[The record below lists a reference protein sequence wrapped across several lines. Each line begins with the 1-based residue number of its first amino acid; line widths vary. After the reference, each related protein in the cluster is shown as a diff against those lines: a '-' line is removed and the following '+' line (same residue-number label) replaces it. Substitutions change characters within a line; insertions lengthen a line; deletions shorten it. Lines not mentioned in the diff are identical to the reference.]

1 MTHQELKNKALARQN
16 VKAEY
21 DALESEFAL
30 LKQSLTHQNSSAEP
44 TQKNHFVPVKTPS
57 HFGELQNV

>member
-16 VKAEY
+16 VRAEY

-30 LKQSLTHQNSSAEP
+30 LKQSLTHPNSSAES
-44 TQKNHFVPVKTPS
+44 TQQKHYVHVKTPS